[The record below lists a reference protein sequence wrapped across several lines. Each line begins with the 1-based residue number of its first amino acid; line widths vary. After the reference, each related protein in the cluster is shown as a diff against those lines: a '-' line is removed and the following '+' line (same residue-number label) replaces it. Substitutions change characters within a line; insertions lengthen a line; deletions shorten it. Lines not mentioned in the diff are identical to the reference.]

1 MTTQTPQQWL
11 ESRFPNCKA
20 LDENWTFER
29 YDYPENVR
37 QWIRDNWI
45 KVSDNNGG
53 TYHEPNYH
61 REKFPHLYEK
71 EAENPEE
78 KQDKEDTP
86 KDDTKS
92 FAQNYK
98 KSEFYDGMDDVNKKA
113 MDVWA
118 EKGAEAAV
126 KHMFTDQ
133 ETGRTLSYGEM
144 RSRYG

>member
-1 MTTQTPQQWL
+1 MSTRTPQQWL

-29 YDYPENVR
+29 YDYPEDVR
-37 QWIRDNWI
+37 QWIRNNWI

-61 REKFPHLYEK
+61 RKKFPHLYEK
-71 EAENPEE
+71 ETENPEE
-78 KQDKEDTP
+78 KQNKEDTP
-86 KDDTKS
+86 KDNTKS

-98 KSEFYDGMDDVNKKA
+98 KSEFYDVMDDVNKKA

-118 EKGAEAAV
+118 EKGSEAAV

-133 ETGRTLSYGEM
+133 ETGRTLSYSEM

>member
-1 MTTQTPQQWL
+1 MGEPEQVPIWIGPAQELDSANACSLLWPADPFSKCPAPLATVKWTNITLRNINIINPK
-11 ESRFPNCKA
+11 ESPGLIYGNA
-20 LDENWTFER
+20 TSPMVNVTFN
-29 YDYPENVR
+29 NV
-37 QWIRDNWI
+37 
-45 KVSDNNGG
+45 KC
-53 TYHEPNYH
+53 
-61 REKFPHLYEK
+61 
-71 EAENPEE
+71 
-78 KQDKEDTP
+78 TP

-92 FAQNYK
+92 FAENYK

-144 RSRYG
+144 RSLYG

>member
-45 KVSDNNGG
+45 KVSDDNGG
-53 TYHEPNYH
+53 TYYESSYH

-71 EAENPEE
+71 EVENPEE
-78 KQDKEDTP
+78 KQNKEDLP
-86 KDDTKS
+86 KDDTIS

-98 KSEFYDGMDDVNKKA
+98 KTEFYDGMDDVNKKA

-144 RSRYG
+144 RSLYG

>member
-1 MTTQTPQQWL
+1 MSTQTPQQWL
-11 ESRFPNCKA
+11 KENWPNCKG

-29 YDYPENVR
+29 YDYPEDVR

-53 TYHEPNYH
+53 TYHESSYH

-71 EAENPEE
+71 EVENPE
-78 KQDKEDTP
+78 EDTP
-86 KDDTKS
+86 KDNTKS
-92 FAQNYK
+92 FAENYK
-98 KSEFYDGMDDVNKKA
+98 KTAFYDGMDDTNKKA
-113 MDVWA
+113 MNVWS
-118 EKGAEAAV
+118 EKGTEEAV

-133 ETGRTLSYGEM
+133 KTGHTLSYSEM